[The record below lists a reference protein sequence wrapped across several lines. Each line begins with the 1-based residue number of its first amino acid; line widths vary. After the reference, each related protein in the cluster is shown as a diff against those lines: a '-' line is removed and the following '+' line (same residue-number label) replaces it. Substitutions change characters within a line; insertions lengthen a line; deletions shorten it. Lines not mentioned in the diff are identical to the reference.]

1 MKKTYAAVQA
11 LAKSKPVVKHRRCG
25 VIYRFIDHYRWL
37 SKPRVQ
43 LYPHLTA
50 YAKNIKK
57 PIVKSQWHLLLC
69 KSSQNC
75 WMGPF
80 SLSAA
85 ASKLHSSTRMR
96 ERNLIS
102 LISPNVWN
110 CLSLLTSEP
119 LSHLS
124 AVIMACPGEFI
135 MFADKVTMWNT
146 NPFETSPC
154 WQVHLPQF
162 FVALAAIPF
171 VPAAGCFSKPSAVQT
186 LKHQPGTTQ
195 EREGEVNK
203 NTIPSQDW
211 QDWQATFCCFESNL
225 WH

>member
-1 MKKTYAAVQA
+1 MAPLVLQILAELLNGA
-11 LAKSKPVVKHRRCG
+11 L
-25 VIYRFIDHYRWL
+25 L
-37 SKPRVQ
+37 SVCCSLKIAFQ
-43 LYPHLTA
+43 HQDEG
-50 YAKNIKK
+50 KK
-57 PIVKSQWHLLLC
+57 PDITDITWCLELFEPADQWTFESPV
-69 KSSQNC
+69 SSDHGL
-75 WMGPF
+75 WG
-80 SLSAA
+80 
-85 ASKLHSSTRMR
+85 
-96 ERNLIS
+96 
-102 LISPNVWN
+102 
-110 CLSLLTSEP
+110 
-119 LSHLS
+119 
-124 AVIMACPGEFI
+124 GFI

-162 FVALAAIPF
+162 FVAVAAIPF

-195 EREGEVNK
+195 ETEREVNK